1 MTSYNDRNKIISDN
15 EGIGVV
21 AGYNESFESLI
32 KRFKR
37 TISKNGNIKEVG
49 QKRFFE
55 KPSDKRKRKKA
66 ESIKRSKQKKG
77 IKNNENYSS

>member
-1 MTSYNDRNKIISDN
+1 MTSFKEKYKIISDS

-21 AGYNESFESLI
+21 ANYNESFESLI

-37 TISKNGNIKEVG
+37 TISKNGNIKELG
-49 QKRFFE
+49 QKRFYE

-66 ESIKRSKQKKG
+66 ESIKRSKT
-77 IKNNENYSS
+77 NERMN